1 MSTNVEAFDLPQLNV
16 ARNDEA
22 EQQHHQQEIVASQP
36 QTAAHPVQQPVRDP
50 ADVRTILSMAMAGIV
65 LIGLTLLMAG
75 VLAYKVLSSPPLI
88 VVDRTKEGDRVVS
101 MDGQEL
107 VGGVFVS
114 KDKPGDGDKKAAAN
128 TFASNLYKIDPATRA
143 DDLEHALKM
152 MVPTAAIELMKQL
165 KPDLER
171 QRAERWQTIWEP
183 QVTSIDPADPYT
195 VRVVGRQRI
204 TRVVKNELKQDSRQ
218 LAFNLKL
225 VFDSQRRVERNNRTG
240 FLIADLRD
248 FQIIAATPD
257 QFDPTVAVQPIP
269 AGTAEQMPQPGQFVM
284 PQP

>member
-1 MSTNVEAFDLPQLNV
+1 MSISIEVLDLPNYET
-16 ARNDEA
+16 ADGEA
-22 EQQHHQQEIVASQP
+22 DQVVTSQP

-50 ADVRTILSMAMAGIV
+50 ADIRTILSMSVAGVV
-65 LIGLTLLMAG
+65 LGCLTLLMAG
-75 VLAYKVLSSPPLI
+75 ILAYKVLSSPPVI

-114 KDKPGDGDKKAAAN
+114 KDRPGDGDKKAAAN
-128 TFASNLYKIDPATRA
+128 IFASNLYQIDPPTRA
-143 DDLEHALKM
+143 NDLEHALKM
-152 MVPTAAIELMKQL
+152 MVPATAVELMKQL
-165 KPDLER
+165 KPELEK
-171 QRAERWQTIWEP
+171 QRAEQWQTIWEP
-183 QVTSIDPADPYT
+183 QVTSIDPSDPYT

-204 TRVVKNELKQDSRQ
+204 SRVVKNELQKESKQ

-225 VFDSQRRVERNNRTG
+225 VFDSQRRAERNYRTG

-248 FQIIAATPD
+248 FQIIPETPSQTDASVKTQPPPAASP
-257 QFDPTVAVQPIP
+257 
-269 AGTAEQMPQPGQFVM
+269 EQMPQPGHLVM

>member
-1 MSTNVEAFDLPQLNV
+1 MSISIEVLDLPNYDT
-16 ARNDEA
+16 ATDDEA
-22 EQQHHQQEIVASQP
+22 DQVVTPQP
-36 QTAAHPVQQPVRDP
+36 QTAAHPIQQIFRDP
-50 ADVRTILSMAMAGIV
+50 ADIRTILSMSVACVV
-65 LIGLTLLMAG
+65 LVCLTLLMAG
-75 VLAYKVLSSPPLI
+75 ILAYKVLSSPPVI

-114 KDKPGDGDKKAAAN
+114 KDRPGDGDKKAAAN
-128 TFASNLYKIDPATRA
+128 IFASNLYQIDPLTRA

-152 MVPTAAIELMKQL
+152 MVPATAVELMKQL
-165 KPDLER
+165 KPELEK

-183 QVTSIDPADPYT
+183 QVTSIDPSDPYT

-204 TRVVKNELKQDSRQ
+204 SRVVKNELQKESKQ

-225 VFDSQRRVERNNRTG
+225 VFDSQRRVERNYRTG

-248 FQIIAATPD
+248 FQIISETPD
-257 QFDPTVAVQPIP
+257 QFDPTAAAAKPRP
-269 AGTAEQMPQPGQFVM
+269 ADTAEQMPQPGQFVM

>member
-1 MSTNVEAFDLPQLNV
+1 MSTNVEAFDLPQLN
-16 ARNDEA
+16 ARRNDET
-22 EQQHHQQEIVASQP
+22 EQVVPSQL
-36 QTAAHPVQQPVRDP
+36 QTVAHPVQQPVRDP

-65 LIGLTLLMAG
+65 LVGLTLLMAG
-75 VLAYKVLSSPPLI
+75 VLAYKVLSSPPLV
-88 VVDRTKEGDRVVS
+88 VVDRTREGDRVIS

-107 VGGVFVS
+107 AGGVFVS
-114 KDKPGDGDKKAAAN
+114 KDRPGDGDKKAAAN
-128 TFASNLYKIDPATRA
+128 IFASNLYKIDPPTRA

-152 MVPTAAIELMKQL
+152 MVPATAIELMKQL
-165 KPDLER
+165 KPDLEK

-225 VFDSQRRVERNNRTG
+225 VFDSQRRAERNYRTG

-248 FQIIAATPD
+248 FQIISETPD
-257 QFDPTVAVQPIP
+257 QFDPTAAAQSRP
-269 AGTAEQMPQPGQFVM
+269 ADTAEQMPQPGQLVM